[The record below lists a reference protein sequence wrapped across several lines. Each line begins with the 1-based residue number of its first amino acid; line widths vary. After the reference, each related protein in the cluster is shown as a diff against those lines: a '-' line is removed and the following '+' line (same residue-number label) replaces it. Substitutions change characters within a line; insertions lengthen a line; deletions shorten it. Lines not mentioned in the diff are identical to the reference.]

1 MERTQA
7 PDSAL
12 ALRLGKEIPD
22 QHVEEIQRI
31 IGSANFE
38 ITRHR
43 KQRGN
48 SSIFSHAGDS
58 LSAHRVP
65 VASQGGEAAGRDAP
79 EIEISNPESA
89 HLFESPQ
96 RLDHPVP
103 THPCRGPAKAVKRRE
118 AGVLRDREKALQ
130 LNALLGA
137 GDLAE
142 RPPQSCGCTFSD
154 PRHQPSQCRDAWEKN
169 FLFDQPSGGMVE
181 EHAWSFGAQRRAR
194 VEPPHKVKH
203 LPGITEFAVAIAFS
217 DLEDVAP
224 SGVITILPETV
235 GVGDLKLAGKVG
247 DRTGGHLGGLGEES
261 PQETNRGQLDSEPEL
276 VVVSVTAGDAPP
288 IGLVEMEVLGELL
301 PGGLAGEAAVALLLR
316 GREEVNRHRRKA
328 RTTRDN
334 SLVSLVNTP
343 RLYVTQGC

>member
-1 MERTQA
+1 M
-7 PDSAL
+7 
-12 ALRLGKEIPD
+12 RLGKEIPD
-22 QHVEEIQRI
+22 QYVEEIQRI

-48 SSIFSHAGDS
+48 SSILSHAGDS
-58 LSAHRVP
+58 L
-65 VASQGGEAAGRDAP
+65 
-79 EIEISNPESA
+79 SA

-96 RLDHPVP
+96 RLGHPAP

-181 EHAWSFGAQRRAR
+181 EHAGSFGAQRRAR

-224 SGVITILPETV
+224 SGVITILPEAV

-316 GREEVNRHRRKA
+316 SREEVNRHRRKT